1 MIQAMPDPVLVA
13 HQHMAHLHR
22 QKISDGRLPGPA
34 TEDLF
39 ADLEGMRAL
48 PAIAELVHAGLGN
61 PGEVVSKI
69 RVAQELTRP
78 SLRYAPSHFLG
89 TRCGD
94 AIESDLTWCAIGR
107 VLLYYQ
113 TLGLGGS
120 VPELRH
126 LEHRPVPPAGH
137 DIGAHGPF
145 DCAFGRSLRY
155 QCADDVPAVIE
166 VDASVD
172 QLEPTVVAVNRQPL
186 QGLFRGYHER
196 FADRHRLGDDLAM

>member
-34 TEDLF
+34 AEDLF

-48 PAIAELVHAGLGN
+48 PAIAELVHAGLRN
-61 PGEVVSKI
+61 CAEIVSKI
-69 RVAQELTRP
+69 RVAQELTWP
-78 SLRYAPSHFLG
+78 PLRHAPNHLLG
-89 TRCGD
+89 TRGGD
-94 AIESDLTWCAIGR
+94 AVESDRTWRAIGC
-107 VLLYYQ
+107 VLLYYE

-126 LEHRPVPPAGH
+126 LQHRPIPPAGH
-137 DIGAHGPF
+137 DIGGHGPF
-145 DCAFGRSLRY
+145 DGAFGRSLRY
-155 QCADDVPAVIE
+155 QRAHDVPAVID

-172 QLEPTVVAVNRQPL
+172 QLEPPVLAVNREPL
-186 QGLFRGYHER
+186 QGLFRGHHER